1 VAAEIEN
8 SLDCEVSHNRF
19 FGNTGGLLVFVGPN
33 LPMPF
38 TENVLISHN
47 KIHDNN
53 RTNTGS
59 GAIAGVPE
67 GTGILIFGSDNVTV
81 EHNHIRNN
89 DSFGLAVTGNFNVFL
104 DPRIEPFNDNLVVEK
119 NKFED
124 NGANPDPLRTFT
136 PGADIVF
143 LPDVFDPGPI
153 TGTPGTL
160 LLVDPDPTDN
170 CFEKNQFDVD
180 FPPGI
185 VAAFP
190 CP

>member
-1 VAAEIEN
+1 M
-8 SLDCEVSHNRF
+8 
-19 FGNTGGLLVFVGPN
+19 FVGPG

-38 TENVLISHN
+38 TDTVRVDHN
-47 KIHDNN
+47 KIFDNN

-59 GAIAGVPE
+59 GSVAGVPE

-81 EHNHIRNN
+81 DHNQISGNN
-89 DSFGLAVTGNFNVFL
+89 SFGIAVTGNFNVFL
-104 DPRIEPFNDNLVVEK
+104 DPRIEPFNDGLVVE
-119 NKFED
+119 NNAITG
-124 NGANPDPLRTFT
+124 NGASPDPLRTFT

-153 TGTPGTL
+153 TGNPGAL
-160 LLVDPDPTDN
+160 LLTDPDPSDN
-170 CFEKNQFDVD
+170 CFAMNNFGAD

-185 VAAFP
+185 VGAFP